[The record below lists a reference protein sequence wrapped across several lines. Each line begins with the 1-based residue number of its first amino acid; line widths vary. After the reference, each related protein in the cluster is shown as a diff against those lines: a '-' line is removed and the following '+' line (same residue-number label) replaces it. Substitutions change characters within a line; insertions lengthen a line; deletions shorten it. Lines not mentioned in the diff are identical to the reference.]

1 MKQFFDDNST
11 FDDFDCNFALSREP
25 SKFPDNF
32 FDRALE
38 MSSTHSSY
46 GQSKQSHDFIQYSDF
61 DGSDKLNEDDPLS
74 NTRSPS
80 SSIMQKNIQKHYDP
94 IVDNGVVYRYEDD
107 SNEYKKARKRV
118 QNRISATR
126 VRNKKKTYVEEL
138 EGQLSNLKS
147 EVNQLK
153 STNNVLST
161 ENSLLKQQ
169 VSFFEKLFMNKNN
182 TQPQPQPQENNNL
195 DESIFS
201 FNDTSLDIDGLKDE
215 SPSYYRTIPS
225 GRIRKHT
232 AFLGVMTVLLCLYG
246 ALTTGEENHIGS
258 TINGL
263 LGGNNQISA
272 VTVRSVDMKN
282 PGEVGVPLNMP
293 TPLDTPG
300 LITLATKLVFIT
312 VYVLYGIYVLS
323 VVHRHFFN
331 KASTKPSL

>member
-1 MKQFFDDNST
+1 MKQFFDDNSH
-11 FDDFDCNFALSREP
+11 FDEFECNFTLSREP

-32 FDRALE
+32 CDRAFDI
-38 MSSTHSSY
+38 SSTHSSY
-46 GQSKQSHDFIQYSDF
+46 NQSKASHDYLYSDF

-74 NTRSPS
+74 CSRSPN
-80 SSIMQKNIQKHYDP
+80 IMQKGIQKHHEP
-94 IVDNGVVYRYEDD
+94 IVDNGAVYRYEDD
-107 SNEYKKARKRV
+107 PNEYKKARKRV

-138 EGQLSNLKS
+138 EGQLSTLKS

-182 TQPQPQPQENNNL
+182 TQPQAQPQENNSL

-215 SPSYYRTIPS
+215 TPSYYRTIPS
-225 GRIRKHT
+225 NRIRKHT

-246 ALTTGEENHIGS
+246 ALTTGESNQIS
-258 TINGL
+258 NISNTL
-263 LGGNNQISA
+263 FGGNNPMTA
-272 VTVRSVDMKN
+272 VTKQPRSFDEELDVHT
-282 PGEVGVPLNMP
+282 PLQKP
-293 TPLDTPG
+293 SPLDTIG
-300 LITLATKLVFIT
+300 VITLVSKLLFIG
-312 VYVLYGIYVLS
+312 VYALYGIYVLT
-323 VVHRHFFN
+323 VAHKHYFIN

>member
-1 MKQFFDDNST
+1 MKQFFDDNSH
-11 FDDFDCNFALSREP
+11 FDEFDCNFTLSREP

-32 FDRALE
+32 CDRAFE
-38 MSSTHSSY
+38 ISSTHSSY
-46 GQSKQSHDFIQYSDF
+46 NQSKTSQDYLYSDF

-74 NTRSPS
+74 CSRSPN
-80 SSIMQKNIQKHYDP
+80 IMQKNIQKHDP
-94 IVDNGVVYRYEDD
+94 IVDNGAVYRYEDD
-107 SNEYKKARKRV
+107 PNEYKKARKRV

-147 EVNQLK
+147 EVTQLK

-182 TQPQPQPQENNNL
+182 TQPQPQPQETNSL

-215 SPSYYRTIPS
+215 TPSYYRTIPS
-225 GRIRKHT
+225 NRIRKHT

-246 ALTTGEENHIGS
+246 ALTTGESKSLGNF
-258 TINGL
+258 TNTL
-263 LGGNNQISA
+263 LGGGNNQVSTH
-272 VTVRSVDMKN
+272 TVRSTERVDTLTHLEKS
-282 PGEVGVPLNMP
+282 E
-293 TPLDTPG
+293 PLDTMG
-300 LITLATKLVFIT
+300 VITLVSKLIFIGI
-312 VYVLYGIYVLS
+312 YVLYGIYVLS
-323 VVHRHFFN
+323 VAQKHYLN

>member
-1 MKQFFDDNST
+1 LF
-11 FDDFDCNFALSREP
+11 
-25 SKFPDNF
+25 KFI
-32 FDRALE
+32 R
-38 MSSTHSSY
+38 
-46 GQSKQSHDFIQYSDF
+46 
-61 DGSDKLNEDDPLS
+61 
-74 NTRSPS
+74 
-80 SSIMQKNIQKHYDP
+80 
-94 IVDNGVVYRYEDD
+94 
-107 SNEYKKARKRV
+107 RV

-161 ENSLLKQQ
+161 ENTLLKQQ

-246 ALTTGEENHIGS
+246 AITTGEANHMTSI
-258 TINGL
+258 TNEL
-263 LGGNNQISA
+263 LGGNNQLTA
-272 VTVRSVDMKN
+272 VTVPRRVDMN
-282 PGEVGVPLNMP
+282 SPGEVNIPLNIP
-293 TPLDTPG
+293 SPLDTMG
-300 LITLATKLVFIT
+300 LVTLATKLVFIT

-323 VVHRHFFN
+323 VVQKHFFN